1 MAEMTTE
8 DLQTMYANRDNVLAN
23 AINNYAMRPQKDY
36 VLTNTA
42 STSTPYALED
52 LIAARD
58 SLGSATRNL
67 DEALKQR
74 ENFGYTLASALASVP
89 QQEGY
94 GSWLSGLGRSF
105 GAGLGA
111 LTNAKIDR
119 AQQIYD
125 AQMKDLA
132 NRLAFDKA
140 MGETTTQSQEQ
151 EIRYK
156 PMQYGA
162 PVGGSSNSGS
172 QVSPQKEVSQMETT
186 GGNLSDL
193 YQTVAKN
200 PITFSYIGGIKQGEE
215 SRALRSAVTT
225 KGLTDMGHREFLY
238 LNSIM
243 PKGFATAINTAAEQ
257 KIMRPYTTE
266 FEKGTG
272 SAKKASIINMMGD
285 IYDTYKNEA
294 EAQGLKMPMSK
305 QDYINQR
312 LKAGRAYNPKYYTG
326 ESDKMYLDNEN
337 NTQPV
342 EQQITPSEYDI
353 AEEFMK
359 GTI

>member
-1 MAEMTTE
+1 MEKDYVDYNTLAAIMAPQTQA
-8 DLQTMYANRDNVLAN
+8 LQQIAT
-23 AINNYAMRPQKDY
+23 RPQKDY

-42 STSTPYALED
+42 STSTPYALSD

-58 SLGSATRNL
+58 SLGTATRNL

-105 GAGLGA
+105 GTGLSA

-119 AQQIYD
+119 AQKVYD

-140 MGETTTQSQEQ
+140 MGATTTQRQEQ
-151 EIRYK
+151 EIGYT

-162 PVGGSSNSGS
+162 PVGSSSDS
-172 QVSPQKEVSQMETT
+172 QISPRKEASQMETT

-200 PITFSYIGGIKQGEE
+200 PITFSSVGGIKQDEE

-225 KGLTDMGHREFLY
+225 KGLTDMGHREFMY

-312 LKAGRAYNPKYYTG
+312 LKAGQAYNPKYYTG
-326 ESDKMYLDNEN
+326 ESSQMYETTESGEPTQEVREN
-337 NTQPV
+337 TA
-342 EQQITPSEYDI
+342 
-353 AEEFMK
+353 AESFMR